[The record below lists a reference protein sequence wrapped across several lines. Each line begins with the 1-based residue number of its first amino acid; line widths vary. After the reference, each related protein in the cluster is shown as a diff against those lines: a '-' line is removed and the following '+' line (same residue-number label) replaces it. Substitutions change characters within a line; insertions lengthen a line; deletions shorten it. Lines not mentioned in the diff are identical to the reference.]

1 MGSSQ
6 AQDDGEKKKKI
17 SMSNS
22 LIPKNSSNQL
32 KRIKLIKKLQLT
44 FEQSGA

>member
-6 AQDDGEKKKKI
+6 AQDDGKKKKI

>member
-1 MGSSQ
+1 M
-6 AQDDGEKKKKI
+6 I
-17 SMSNS
+17 NF